1 MKAAIGS
8 DAGARSLMTGQ
19 SYPVAVAVDDTNFY
33 WINQTDGTVREA
45 RLDGCGPVVILAR
58 GQSHP
63 LGIALDDTYVY
74 WTTAIGK
81 SLGGGGVWRVA
92 K

>member
-1 MKAAIGS
+1 MRAAIGS
-8 DAGARSLMTGQ
+8 DAGPRPLTTNQ
-19 SYPVAVAVDDTNFY
+19 SYPVAVAVDGTNFY

-45 RLDGCGPVVILAR
+45 RLDGCGPEVILAR
-58 GQSHP
+58 GQSQP
-63 LGIALDDTYVY
+63 LGIALDVTYVY
-74 WTTAIGK
+74 WTTAVGK